1 MGWTNRKNLVR
12 LLARHV
18 VGEGGAILLTGSGQL
33 DAGHDGDGRVEYRQA
48 DCQLRNVSIKARAYL
63 GAVGRK
69 SGAVEPRNRVGRG
82 WWERMAG
89 RGHESARRK
98 KGETTKIWPWR
109 RRRGAQDT
117 SEGDGNRVGRGR
129 GGRRVGGTRV
139 ERKLEG
145 GWGEDGMERIDVQP
159 RAGLS
164 VCCCWLLLWCG
175 GGQKENAAARMG
187 VVKKE
192 KRQATRGWGPQLRG
206 GSARGKARP
215 RFGRRFRD
223 GLDDLQGQMVI
234 FLMGCAPSPFAM
246 MESTER

>member
-1 MGWTNRKNLVR
+1 MGWTNRKNFVR

-33 DAGHDGDGRVEYRQA
+33 DAGHDGRRESRVSAGGLSIEKCVYQSTRISRGGRSQ
-48 DCQLRNVSIKARAYL
+48 
-63 GAVGRK
+63 VGGCGTQRPRRK
-69 SGAVEPRNRVGRG
+69 GVVGTNGGKGTRVG
-82 WWERMAG
+82 A
-89 RGHESARRK
+89 SK

-145 GWGEDGMERIDVQP
+145 GWGEDGMERMDVQP

-175 GGQKENAAARMG
+175 GGG
-187 VVKKE
+187 
-192 KRQATRGWGPQLRG
+192 KRKMQRRGW
-206 GSARGKARP
+206 AW
-215 RFGRRFRD
+215 
-223 GLDDLQGQMVI
+223 
-234 FLMGCAPSPFAM
+234 
-246 MESTER
+246 

>member
-33 DAGHDGDGRVEYRQA
+33 DAGHDGDGRVVYRQA

-69 SGAVEPRNRVGRG
+69 SGAVEPRDRVGRG

-109 RRRGAQDT
+109 RCAGH
-117 SEGDGNRVGRGR
+117 ERGR
-129 GGRRVGGTRV
+129 WESGRSRARRASRRWDESRAQTRGWMGGGWDGEDGCSAARRV
-139 ERKLEG
+139 ER
-145 GWGEDGMERIDVQP
+145 V
-159 RAGLS
+159 
-164 VCCCWLLLWCG
+164 LLLAAAVVW

-215 RFGRRFRD
+215 GFGRRFRD